1 MPGETKGV
9 TNPHGANQ
17 FVLDP
22 RQELFISYYLNPD
35 SDTWSN
41 AYQSALKAGYAEEYA
56 KTITAQGTS
65 WFSESISDHSLILKA
80 TKNLE
85 SALTGGLD
93 DPEKG
98 GKPLQMRATEFA
110 LKGLQKQKWSDRQE
124 VTGKDGKDLIPE
136 TVTEEERAQIKALL
150 GK

>member
-1 MPGETKGV
+1 MEENVKV
-9 TNPHGANQ
+9 TNPNGANQ
-17 FVLDP
+17 YSLDP

-41 AYQSALKAGYAEEYA
+41 AYRSALKAGYAEEYA
-56 KTITAQGTS
+56 QSITAQGTS
-65 WFSESISDHSLILKA
+65 WFSESISDNSLILKA

-85 SALTGGLD
+85 TALVGGLD

-110 LKGLQKQKWSDRQE
+110 LKGLQKQKWSERAE

-136 TVTEEERAQIKALL
+136 TITEEERLQIKQLL